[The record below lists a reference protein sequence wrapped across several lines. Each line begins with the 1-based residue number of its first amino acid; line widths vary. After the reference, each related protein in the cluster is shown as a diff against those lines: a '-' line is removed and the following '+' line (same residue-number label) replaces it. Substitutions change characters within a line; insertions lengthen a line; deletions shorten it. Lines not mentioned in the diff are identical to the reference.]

1 MFNYPDTN
9 EELDFSEGERQ
20 IVDPA
25 TVIIVPDFI
34 MRAVKLHKLNV
45 IDIQNYDLISKVC
58 SSDDLAL
65 WVAIN
70 QLSYKN
76 VQFSNNLFMMFSQA
90 NTSFSYTQTRTV
102 EPLSHTEEVKTASK
116 QYMYTVKDEETP
128 FYELKSIGRTIL
140 VVVQPGF
147 LYRLEKSDTVALDF
161 IRELIKATETAT
173 NPSMAADSG
182 IFKTFLKLT
191 TSTVS

>member
-1 MFNYPDTN
+1 MFDYP
-9 EELDFSEGERQ
+9 ESYARLDFSDGEQ
-20 IVDPA
+20 QVVKPA
-25 TVIIVPDFI
+25 TVVMVPDFI
-34 MRAVKLHKLNV
+34 MRAIKLHKLNV

-58 SSDDLAL
+58 SLDDLAL
-65 WVAIN
+65 WSAIN
-70 QLSYKN
+70 RMDYKGTRFTGEVDNMFKVSNTTFLYQKTTTIAALS
-76 VQFSNNLFMMFSQA
+76 F
-90 NTSFSYTQTRTV
+90 
-102 EPLSHTEEVKTASK
+102 TEEAKTASH
-116 QYMYTVKDEETP
+116 QFMHMAADEETP
-128 FYELKSIGRTIL
+128 FYELKSIGRAIL